1 MANNSPGP
9 GGGGTSRQVIY
20 LLTEKLPNARG
31 VNREQLA
38 MGKAA
43 MEAIVKASGALK
55 GAIGGG
61 NVFTPAPEWWPPLP
75 SGGPRDLREGI
86 ASLHGPAH

>member
-1 MANNSPGP
+1 
-9 GGGGTSRQVIY
+9 
-20 LLTEKLPNARG
+20 
-31 VNREQLA
+31 